1 MPFPTLSTHLTE
13 EEANRLKE
21 KDLRESLSQQILEKR
36 GGDRQEE
43 RRDSFDQPASSSS
56 SNTNTNTQGQAM
68 YLVPQKS
75 GGRQNNGLSADIV
88 GQGLLTS
95 GSKGGAGSS
104 GNSSGGGDGGSGGPP
119 PRPVDVRDGALG
131 DQRGGG
137 HYVNKNRSSNNS
149 NSGGSGSGSSSQSN
163 SYASGG
169 NNSNSNSNNNNN
181 SNYSSSNSYN
191 GQGRSRNSSGGGSN
205 SNDQYNK
212 KASQDFNKQKKRN

>member
-1 MPFPTLSTHLTE
+1 MPFPTLSIYLTE

-36 GGDRQEE
+36 GGERQEE
-43 RRDSFDQPASSSS
+43 RRDSFDLPTSS
-56 SNTNTNTQGQAM
+56 SNSNTNTQGQAM

-137 HYVNKNRSSNNS
+137 HYVNKNRSSNNNSNS
-149 NSGGSGSGSSSQSN
+149 NSGGSGSGGGSSSQGN
-163 SYASGG
+163 SYASG
-169 NNSNSNSNNNNN
+169 NSNSNNSN

-212 KASQDFNKQKKRN
+212 KTSQDFNKQKKRN

>member
-1 MPFPTLSTHLTE
+1 MPLPTLSTNLAE

-43 RRDSFDQPASSSS
+43 RRDSFDQPTSSSS

-75 GGRQNNGLSADIV
+75 GGRQNNGISADIV
-88 GQGLLTS
+88 GQGLLIS

-104 GNSSGGGDGGSGGPP
+104 GNSTGGGEGGSGGPP

-137 HYVNKNRSSNNS
+137 HYVNKNRSSNNNS
-149 NSGGSGSGSSSQSN
+149 NSGGGGSGSGSSSQSN
-163 SYASGG
+163 SYASGSN
-169 NNSNSNSNNNNN
+169 NNSNNSN

-191 GQGRSRNSSGGGSN
+191 GQGRNRNSSGGGS
-205 SNDQYNK
+205 SSSDQYNK
-212 KASQDFNKQKKRN
+212 KINQDFSKQKKRN